1 MTKND
6 SSNRE
11 DTWLTDFAD
20 SILDGEADSPPAAA
34 PNAEALTLAES
45 LLRLKRAF
53 PKQELDSATVKRMRA
68 DVLEKWRAKERKRL
82 RWPQIFRLNWL
93 TPARRPQTAMA
104 FAMLVLAG
112 ILIVS
117 APVLFSNS
125 GSLIAAAGT
134 NIPGAAIWL
143 ALVALLVALFLLLRR
158 KS

>member
-1 MTKND
+1 MTRND

-34 PNAEALTLAES
+34 PNAEALALAES

-53 PKQELDSATVKRMRA
+53 PKQELDSASVKRMRA
-68 DVLEKWRAKERKRL
+68 QVLEKWREEQKKP
-82 RWPQIFRLNWL
+82 RWTDIFRLDWL
-93 TPARRPQTAMA
+93 TPTRRQQAGMA
-104 FAMLVLAG
+104 FAMLVLAS

-117 APVLFSNS
+117 APFLFSN
-125 GSLIAAAGT
+125 GVSLTAAAGT
-134 NIPGAAIWL
+134 KIPGAAIGV
-143 ALVALLVALFLLLRR
+143 ALVALLVVLVLLLRR

>member
-1 MTKND
+1 MTRND

-11 DTWLTDFAD
+11 DTWLADFAD

-34 PNAEALTLAES
+34 PNAEARAQAEA

-53 PKQELDSATVKRMRA
+53 PKQELDSAAVKRMRA
-68 DVLEKWRAKERKRL
+68 EIMDKARAEKRKKP
-82 RWPQIFRLNWL
+82 RWTDIFQLDWL
-93 TPARRPQTAMA
+93 TPSRRQQAGMA

-117 APVLFSNS
+117 APFIIPKDEALT
-125 GSLIAAAGT
+125 AAAGT
-134 NIPGAAIWL
+134 NLPGIAIGL
-143 ALVALLVALFLLLRR
+143 GLVVLLVVLFLMLRR

>member
-1 MTKND
+1 MTRND

-34 PNAEALTLAES
+34 PNAEALALAEA

-68 DVLEKWRAKERKRL
+68 EVLEKWRAEQKKP
-82 RWPQIFRLNWL
+82 RWTDIFRLDWL
-93 TPARRPQTAMA
+93 TPTRRQQAGMA
-104 FAMLVLAG
+104 FAMLILAG
-112 ILIVS
+112 IFIFS
-117 APVLFSNS
+117 APFIIPDDE
-125 GSLIAAAGT
+125 SLTAAAGT
-134 NIPGAAIWL
+134 NLPGVAIGL
-143 ALVALLVALFLLLRR
+143 GLVALLIALFLMLRR

>member
-1 MTKND
+1 MTRND
-6 SSNRE
+6 SSTQE
-11 DTWLTDFAD
+11 DTWLADFAD

-34 PNAEALTLAES
+34 PNAEALAQAEA

-53 PKQELDSATVKRMRA
+53 PKQELDSASVKRMRA
-68 DVLEKWRAKERKRL
+68 EVLEKWREEQKKS
-82 RWPQIFRLNWL
+82 RWTDIFRLDWL
-93 TPARRPQTAMA
+93 TLTRRQQAGMA

-117 APVLFSNS
+117 SPFLFSSN
-125 GSLIAAAGT
+125 GSLTAAAGT
-134 NIPGAAIWL
+134 KIPGAAIGV